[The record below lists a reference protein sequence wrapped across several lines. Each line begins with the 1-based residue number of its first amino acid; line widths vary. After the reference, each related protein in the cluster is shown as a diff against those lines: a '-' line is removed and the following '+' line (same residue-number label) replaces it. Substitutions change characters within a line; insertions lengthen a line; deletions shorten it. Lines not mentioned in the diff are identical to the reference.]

1 MIHVRRKGKRM
12 NRKIAVF
19 AAALAAFTFVGPSA
33 HAGEDNLFDILNPF
47 GTPVKTAGTIAGAGT
62 TAAYFAINDW
72 KWKWDAASA
81 GISSAGAMT
90 LTTVGCAAIAPM
102 IATVLLERPL
112 TYREAG
118 KLTVGCVI
126 PIIGPM
132 IVDKLYDDNP
142 EWEKVHPVKTRYAK
156 QRHRR

>member
-1 MIHVRRKGKRM
+1 M

-19 AAALAAFTFVGPSA
+19 AAALAAFAFAGPSA
-33 HAGEDNLFDILNPF
+33 HAGDRNLLDALNPF
-47 GTPVKTAGTIAGAGT
+47 AGPVSTAGTIAGAGT

-81 GISSAGAMT
+81 GISQAGAIT

-102 IATVLLERPL
+102 IATVLAERPL

-118 KLTVGCVI
+118 KLTVGCVV
-126 PIIGPM
+126 PIIGPI
-132 IVDKLYDDNP
+132 IVDKLYDDHP
-142 EWEKVHPVKTRYAK
+142 EWEKVHPVKMRYTK
-156 QRHRR
+156 KRRR

>member
-1 MIHVRRKGKRM
+1 M
-12 NRKIAVF
+12 NRKTAVF
-19 AAALAAFTFVGPSA
+19 AAALAAFSFVGPSA
-33 HAGEDNLFDILNPF
+33 HAGEDHPLDFLNPF
-47 GTPVKTAGTIAGAGT
+47 AGPVSTAGTIAGVGT

-81 GISSAGAMT
+81 GISQAGAIT

-126 PIIGPM
+126 PIIGPI

-142 EWEKVHPVKTRYAK
+142 DWEKVHPVKTRYAK
-156 QRHRR
+156 KRRR